1 MFYER
6 FVLLC
11 KQRGVSTSKAAIDA
25 GLSKS
30 TVTKWKKDPN
40 TKPSGNV
47 IDKLCRYF
55 GISVSELLGA
65 NDASQPEEDVR
76 PVTQQDIKFAL
87 FGGSGDTANMPCTKL
102 CREDFAGDEID
113 ILTLLVKCGLAPSK
127 AEARRLVQ
135 QGGVSVDGQK
145 VGDIAAKWTCKDCCG
160 EGVVVKKGK
169 KVYHKAILEEK

>member
-55 GISVSELLGA
+55 GISVSELLG
-65 NDASQPEEDVR
+65 SVEEDPAEDTPR

-87 FGGSGDTANMPCTKL
+87 FGGTGEITDAMYEEVLSFAAFVRQ
-102 CREDFAGDEID
+102 RE
-113 ILTLLVKCGLAPSK
+113 
-127 AEARRLVQ
+127 
-135 QGGVSVDGQK
+135 
-145 VGDIAAKWTCKDCCG
+145 AKKQ
-160 EGVVVKKGK
+160 KKGGLK
-169 KVYHKAILEEK
+169 KE

>member
-65 NDASQPEEDVR
+65 NDASQPEEE
-76 PVTQQDIKFAL
+76 KKAEASAKAL
-87 FGGSGDTANMPCTKL
+87 FGGSGDITDAMYDEVL
-102 CREDFAGDEID
+102 SFAAF
-113 ILTLLVKCGLAPSK
+113 VRQR
-127 AEARRLVQ
+127 EARKR
-135 QGGVSVDGQK
+135 K
-145 VGDIAAKWTCKDCCG
+145 NERAKK
-160 EGVVVKKGK
+160 E
-169 KVYHKAILEEK
+169 

>member
-87 FGGSGDTANMPCTKL
+87 FGGSGDITDAMYDEV
-102 CREDFAGDEID
+102 RSFAAF
-113 ILTLLVKCGLAPSK
+113 VRQR
-127 AEARRLVQ
+127 EARKR
-135 QGGVSVDGQK
+135 K
-145 VGDIAAKWTCKDCCG
+145 NERAKK
-160 EGVVVKKGK
+160 E
-169 KVYHKAILEEK
+169 

>member
-47 IDKLCRYF
+47 IDKLCHYF

-65 NDASQPEEDVR
+65 NDASQLEEDMR

-87 FGGSGDTANMPCTKL
+87 FGGGGDITDAMYDEVL
-102 CREDFAGDEID
+102 SFAAF
-113 ILTLLVKCGLAPSK
+113 VRQR
-127 AEARRLVQ
+127 EARKR
-135 QGGVSVDGQK
+135 K
-145 VGDIAAKWTCKDCCG
+145 NERAKK
-160 EGVVVKKGK
+160 E
-169 KVYHKAILEEK
+169 